1 MMSSL
6 VIPKKKDGKVWNE
19 TIPFNPTLFGWDFVK
34 ACCCEAD
41 FVRGEMKMKV
51 AKQKDRLRVFDK
63 DKKEI
68 LTYRMPQSQMEFFIL
83 QNTL

>member
-41 FVRGEMKMKV
+41 FVNGEMKMKV
-51 AKQKDRLRVFDK
+51 AKQKPVDK
-63 DKKEI
+63 GDLARKTRK
-68 LTYRMPQSQMEFFIL
+68 QSSAL
-83 QNTL
+83 KG